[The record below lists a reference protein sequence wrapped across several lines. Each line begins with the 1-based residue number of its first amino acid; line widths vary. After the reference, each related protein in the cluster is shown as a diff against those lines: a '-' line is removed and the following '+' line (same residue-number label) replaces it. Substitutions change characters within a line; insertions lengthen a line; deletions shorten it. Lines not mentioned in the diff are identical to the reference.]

1 MNVIQG
7 VSASSGIGIGKV
19 FVIPDSAERIIPER
33 RVAEE
38 EIEEGW
44 KRFCNAVKTVQLNI
58 TESIGELLK
67 DDLQRIIFETYQLML
82 DDPVFVQQVRTAY
95 EKDLLN
101 IEFILEREVK
111 SYAERLRTS
120 GNEYLAERATDIEDV
135 FGRVVNELLGYH
147 PFDIEQVPDGA
158 VIAAKA
164 MKPSDT
170 VILSKRKIAGLA
182 LTEGGVSSHVAILAK
197 NYGIPAV
204 FALENISTLVKTG
217 DTIIVDGTT
226 GEVTIAPDEQT
237 IKNCEDAIAAEKEH
251 QRALK
256 IFRNR
261 SAVTKDGTVFKIY
274 ANIGNPEEA
283 EIALKEGADGIGLFR
298 TEFLFMSESRLD
310 QSRLTEDAQ
319 FEAYKKVLEIMG
331 NRPVT
336 IRTLDAGGDKLID
349 INEIPYLDE
358 KNPIMGL
365 RAIRLSLRYPH
376 LFKTQLRA
384 LLRASAYGNL
394 RIMLPLI
401 TDVSQVEAA
410 KSMIRKVKSE
420 LSEEGLPFNDKTPV
434 GIMVETAAAAIIADV
449 LSKRCDFFSLGT
461 NDLTQY
467 TIGVDRENQQVTA
480 LYNEFHLSV
489 LRLIKNTISAAE
501 KAGIGVSVCGEM
513 ASRPNSVLVLAGM
526 GIRKLS
532 MSAKN
537 ISGVKELLSRFSIN
551 ELQAIAEKSLK
562 GGSGG
567 AATIA
572 SSLLKD

>member
-1 MNVIQG
+1 MKIIQG

-19 FVIPDSAERIIPER
+19 FIIPDTQKRIIPQR
-33 RVAEE
+33 AILQD
-38 EIEEGW
+38 EIDDGW
-44 KRFCNAVKTVQLNI
+44 KRFCNAVKTVQLHI
-58 TESIGELLK
+58 TVSIGELLK

-82 DDPVFVQQVRTAY
+82 DDPVFIQQVRTAY

-101 IEFILEREVK
+101 IEHILDREVK
-111 SYAERLRTS
+111 AYADRLRTS

-135 FGRVVNELLGYH
+135 FGRVLDELLGYH
-147 PFDIEQVPDGA
+147 PFNIEQVPDGA
-158 VIAAKA
+158 VIVAHALN
-164 MKPSDT
+164 PSDT

-204 FALENISTLVKTG
+204 FALENITSQVVQ
-217 DTIIVDGTT
+217 DETIIVDGTT
-226 GEVTIAPDEQT
+226 GEVTISPDEQT
-237 IKNCEDAIAAEKEH
+237 IKNCNEAIAAEKAH
-251 QRALK
+251 QKALK

-261 SAVTKDGTVFKIY
+261 SAVTKDGIVLKIY
-274 ANIGNPEEA
+274 ANIGTIEEA
-283 EIALKEGADGIGLFR
+283 ELALKEGADGIGLFR
-298 TEFLFMSESRLD
+298 TEFLFMND
-310 QSRLTEDAQ
+310 QSELSEDAQ
-319 FEAYKKVLEIMG
+319 FEAYKKVLEIMDG
-331 NRPVT
+331 RPVT
-336 IRTLDAGGDKLID
+336 IRTLDAGGDKLLD
-349 INEIPYLDE
+349 LEEIPKVDE

-365 RAIRLSLRYPH
+365 RAIRLSLKYPH

-384 LLRASAYGNL
+384 LLRASAYGDL

-410 KSMIRKVKSE
+410 KAMIRKVKSE
-420 LSEEGLPFNDKTPV
+420 LDAEGIPYKEDTPV

-449 LSKRCDFFSLGT
+449 LAKRCDFFSLGT

-501 KAGIGVSVCGEM
+501 KANIGVSVCGEM
-513 ASRPNSVLVLAGM
+513 AARPNSVLTLAGM

-532 MSAKN
+532 MSAKQ
-537 ISGVKELLSRFSIN
+537 ITGVKELLSRFSIT
-551 ELQAIAEKSLK
+551 ELQAIADKSLN
-562 GGSGG
+562 SF
-567 AATIA
+567 
-572 SSLLKD
+572 

>member
-1 MNVIQG
+1 MKIIQG

-19 FVIPDSAERIIPER
+19 FVIPDTQKRIIPQRAILQDELDD
-33 RVAEE
+33 
-38 EIEEGW
+38 GW
-44 KRFCNAVKTVQLNI
+44 KRFCNAVKTVQLHI
-58 TESIGELLK
+58 TVSIGELLK

-82 DDPVFVQQVRTAY
+82 DDPVFIQQVRTAY

-101 IEFILEREVK
+101 IEHILDREVK
-111 SYAERLRTS
+111 AYADRLRTS

-135 FGRVVNELLGYH
+135 FGRVLDELLGYH
-147 PFDIEQVPDGA
+147 PFNIEQVPDGA
-158 VIAAKA
+158 VIVAHALN
-164 MKPSDT
+164 PSDT

-204 FALENISTLVKTG
+204 FALENITSQVVQ
-217 DTIIVDGTT
+217 DETIIVDGTT
-226 GEVTIAPDEQT
+226 GEVTISPDEQT
-237 IKNCEDAIAAEKEH
+237 IKNCNEAIAAEKAH
-251 QRALK
+251 QKALK

-261 SAVTKDGTVFKIY
+261 SAVTKDGTVLKIY
-274 ANIGNPEEA
+274 ANIGTIEEA
-283 EIALKEGADGIGLFR
+283 ELALKEGADGIGLFR
-298 TEFLFMSESRLD
+298 TEFLFMND
-310 QSRLTEDAQ
+310 QSELSEDAQ
-319 FEAYKKVLEIMG
+319 FEAYKKVLEIMDG
-331 NRPVT
+331 RPVT
-336 IRTLDAGGDKLID
+336 IRTLDAGGDKLLD
-349 INEIPYLDE
+349 LEEIPKVDE

-365 RAIRLSLRYPH
+365 RAIRLSLKYPH

-384 LLRASAYGNL
+384 LLRASAYGDL

-410 KSMIRKVKSE
+410 KAMIRKVKSE
-420 LSEEGLPFNDKTPV
+420 LDAEGIPYKEDTPV

-449 LSKRCDFFSLGT
+449 LAKRCDFFSLGT

-501 KAGIGVSVCGEM
+501 KANIGVSVCGEM
-513 ASRPNSVLVLAGM
+513 AARPNSVLTLAGM

-532 MSAKN
+532 MSAKQ
-537 ISGVKELLSRFSIN
+537 ITGVKELLSRFSIT
-551 ELQAIAEKSLK
+551 ELQAIADKSLN
-562 GGSGG
+562 SF
-567 AATIA
+567 
-572 SSLLKD
+572 